1 MEQRFLQ
8 QPSDSGGPVFNAPW
22 EAQAFSLVLALH
34 EQGLFTW
41 EEWASQLSESIHEA
55 QMSGDADLGSTYYR
69 HWLHALEKLVMLKG
83 LSDYQEIEERIAK
96 WRCAYLNTP
105 HGKPIELNSNSG

>member
-1 MEQRFLQ
+1 MKQRFLQ

-41 EEWASQLSESIHEA
+41 EEWASQLSGAIREA
-55 QMSGDADLGSTYYR
+55 QMSGDVDLGSTYYR
-69 HWLHALEKLVMLKG
+69 HWLQALEKLVTLKG
-83 LSDYQEIEERIAK
+83 LSDFQEIEERTAK
-96 WRCAYLNTP
+96 WRWTYLNTP
-105 HGKPIELNSNSG
+105 HGKPIELNTN

>member
-1 MEQRFLQ
+1 MKQRFLQ

-41 EEWASQLSESIHEA
+41 EEWTSQLSGAIREA
-55 QMSGDADLGSTYYR
+55 QMSGDVDLGSTYYR
-69 HWLHALEKLVMLKG
+69 HWLQALEKLVTLKG
-83 LSDYQEIEERIAK
+83 LSDFQEIEERTAK
-96 WRCAYLNTP
+96 WRWTYLNTP
-105 HGKPIELNSNSG
+105 HGKPIELNTN

>member
-1 MEQRFLQ
+1 MKSRFLQ
-8 QPSDSGGPVFNAPW
+8 QPRDTGGLVFKAPW
-22 EAQAFSLVLALH
+22 EAQAFSLVIALH

>member
-1 MEQRFLQ
+1 MKQRFLQ

-41 EEWASQLSESIHEA
+41 EEWASQLSDAIREA
-55 QMSGDADLGSTYYR
+55 QMSGDADLGNTYYR
-69 HWLHALEKLVMLKG
+69 HWLQALEKLVTLKG
-83 LSDYQEIEERIAK
+83 LSDFQEIEERTAK
-96 WRCAYLNTP
+96 WRWTYLNTP
-105 HGKPIELNSNSG
+105 HGKPIELNTN